1 MKSIILVRHG
11 ESWWNREGRL
21 TGWTNIGLTPEGE
34 MEAISAATKLINNG
48 YIPEKAFCSYLDR
61 SYRTLEIMLGALSL
75 KNIPVE
81 RYWQLNEN
89 HYGQLQGMLKEDVYR
104 IHGKEM
110 AELWFSSYEIAPPPI
125 EPHDVRNPCY
135 NHVYSNIATENLPIG
150 ESYSE
155 LATRVISCW
164 KENILPALNFY
175 DCIMVVAHGNSLRE
189 IIKEWCQIDKNMIF
203 KINLASA
210 SPVILHID

>member
-21 TGWTNIGLTPEGE
+21 TGWTNIGLTPQGE
-34 MEAISAATKLINNG
+34 KEAISAATKLIING

-61 SYRTLEIMLGALSL
+61 SYRTLEIMLGTYNLDG
-75 KNIPVE
+75 IPVE

-89 HYGQLQGMLKEDVYR
+89 HYGQLQGMLKQDVYQ
-104 IHGKEM
+104 IYGKER

-125 EPHDVRNPCY
+125 EPEDFRNPCNNY
-135 NHVYSNIATENLPIG
+135 IYSNIAKENLPLS
-150 ESYSE
+150 ESYSD
-155 LATRVISCW
+155 LSARVIPCW

-189 IIKEWCQIDKNMIF
+189 IIKEWCQIDKSLIF
-203 KINLASA
+203 RINLASA